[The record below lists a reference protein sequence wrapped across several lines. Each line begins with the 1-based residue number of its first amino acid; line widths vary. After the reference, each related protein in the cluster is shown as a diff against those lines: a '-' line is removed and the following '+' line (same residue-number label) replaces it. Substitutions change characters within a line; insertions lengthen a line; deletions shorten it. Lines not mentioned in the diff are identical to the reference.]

1 MENAYRI
8 LYIAALLFLGIAMF
22 FALLRS
28 IRGPRIADRIMGI
41 NMINSLAVLCI
52 AICAFL
58 LKESWLLDV
67 CIIYGLISFLSVVV
81 LSLIHIDAKKKK
93 DQDEEAHHEQ

>member
-8 LYIAALLFLGIAMF
+8 MYIAALIVLGIAMF

-52 AICAFL
+52 AICSFL
-58 LKESWLLDV
+58 LQESWLLDV

-93 DQDEEAHHEQ
+93 DPDKEVPREQ